1 MNLTDYTYLINKPDA
16 VNERHNS
23 ALEKVVE
30 EFPYFQSAR
39 ILKLKHLYNQ
49 DSFKYNYALKIA
61 AAYTTDRTVLFDFI
75 TSNDFKTIQQGLYE
89 LKKN

>member
-1 MNLTDYTYLINKPDA
+1 MVKSQKNKMNLTDYTYLINKPDA

-39 ILKLKHLYNQ
+39 ILRVK
-49 DSFKYNYALKIA
+49 
-61 AAYTTDRTVLFDFI
+61 
-75 TSNDFKTIQQGLYE
+75 TSLQPRQF
-89 LKKN
+89 